1 MRHFYILFL
10 LFLLIVDAHAQSP
23 KSEIRAVW
31 LTTIGGLDWPHS
43 YNEKEQKA
51 ELCHILDRL
60 QKVGINTV
68 LLQTRIRATT
78 IYPSALEPWD
88 GCLSG
93 TPGKA
98 PRYDALQLAIDECHK
113 RGMQLHAWVV
123 TIPIGKWNQLGCMQL
138 RKKHPK
144 LVKRIGEEGYLNPE
158 NPETAN
164 YLAQCCHEI
173 VKNYDVDGIHLDY
186 IRYPETWPK
195 ADRRGRNSR
204 NASTPSQRRACIT
217 SIVRAIG
224 KAVKSEKP
232 WVMLS
237 CSPIGKHDDLS
248 RYRSGGWNA
257 RSAVSQDA
265 QAWLRLG
272 LMDALFP
279 MMYFRDNQFFPFAID
294 WQEQAAGRFVV
305 PGLGIYFL
313 DPKEGRWTLDIISRQ
328 MNVVRQ
334 LGMGHCFFRY
344 KFLND
349 NKKGI
354 YDFTQYFN
362 ATPALIPAMSWLSSA
377 APTPPQ
383 HISLSQ
389 GMLCWSGARDNSSG
403 SYLLYN
409 IYASEDFPV
418 DITNAA
424 NLVRSRLQAN
434 QLQVPTDGRMN
445 YAVTAQDRF
454 GQESPQA
461 AQLLVNAGQ
470 SLRVKNRIAR
480 TNGTTITLPAKPST
494 LDAPFVIVET
504 LQGRPVTTF
513 AYDDKPKDISA
524 LPEGIYQLRSLGK
537 KGRTHRIGFFTIKRK
552 KEPATT
558 TL

>member
-1 MRHFYILFL
+1 
-10 LFLLIVDAHAQSP
+10 
-23 KSEIRAVW
+23 
-31 LTTIGGLDWPHS
+31 
-43 YNEKEQKA
+43 
-51 ELCHILDRL
+51 
-60 QKVGINTV
+60 
-68 LLQTRIRATT
+68 
-78 IYPSALEPWD
+78 
-88 GCLSG
+88 
-93 TPGKA
+93 
-98 PRYDALQLAIDECHK
+98 
-113 RGMQLHAWVV
+113 
-123 TIPIGKWNQLGCMQL
+123 
-138 RKKHPK
+138 
-144 LVKRIGEEGYLNPE
+144 
-158 NPETAN
+158 
-164 YLAQCCHEI
+164 
-173 VKNYDVDGIHLDY
+173 
-186 IRYPETWPK
+186 
-195 ADRRGRNSR
+195 
-204 NASTPSQRRACIT
+204 
-217 SIVRAIG
+217 
-224 KAVKSEKP
+224 
-232 WVMLS
+232 
-237 CSPIGKHDDLS
+237 
-248 RYRSGGWNA
+248 
-257 RSAVSQDA
+257 
-265 QAWLRLG
+265 
-272 LMDALFP
+272 
-279 MMYFRDNQFFPFAID
+279 
-294 WQEQAAGRFVV
+294 
-305 PGLGIYFL
+305 
-313 DPKEGRWTLDIISRQ
+313 
-328 MNVVRQ
+328 
-334 LGMGHCFFRY
+334 
-344 KFLND
+344 
-349 NKKGI
+349 
-354 YDFTQYFN
+354 
-362 ATPALIPAMSWLSSA
+362 MSWLSSA